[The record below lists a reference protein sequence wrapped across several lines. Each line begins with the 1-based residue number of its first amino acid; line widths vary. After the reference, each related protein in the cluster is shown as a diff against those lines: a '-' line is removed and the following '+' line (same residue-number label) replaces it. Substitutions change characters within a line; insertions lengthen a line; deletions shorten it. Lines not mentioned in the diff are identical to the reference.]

1 MTAKKS
7 TQKRDARTNR
17 CCFANQAY
25 CFFAVL
31 VAVAVFVAKASLKD
45 SGRAGAFFIIYEF
58 FNITNR
64 MLPYTLNVRSRGKQ
78 LVLFS

>member
-45 SGRAGAFFIIYEF
+45 SGRAHFLLF
-58 FNITNR
+58 TNFST
-64 MLPYTLNVRSRGKQ
+64 LPIECFLIHLMSDPEGNS
-78 LVLFS
+78 